1 MKNFFKLNWLG
12 VFLFGL
18 LSAAPAAAQN
28 AAQNY
33 PERPIRIVVAYAPG
47 GVVDIVARLVA
58 AKLGP
63 EIKGNVIVE
72 NMAGASGLLGTA
84 HVARAAPDGYTLS
97 MINSS
102 TVVLGPLLFKNVT
115 YDPVKDFAPIAQVSS
130 APTILV
136 VPPSLPVKSVAEL
149 VAHAKKQPDG
159 LNYASFGRGGVA
171 HLAAELFQLVTGTKM
186 THVPYKGSGPAIID
200 MIGGSVKLDV
210 FFDSIPS
217 ALPYAK
223 DGRLRALAVTGTNRT
238 SAAPEL
244 PTVAES
250 YPGFDVSV
258 WQGLAA
264 PAGTPAP
271 IIAKLNAALQK
282 VMADPELQ
290 GKMASLGA
298 DAMAT
303 SPEATGAYIKSERDR
318 WARILDQIGLKP
330 E

>member
-1 MKNFFKLNWLG
+1 MKIRFSFRLSAVL
-12 VFLFGL
+12 LLGL
-18 LSAAPAAAQN
+18 LLPFASSVAQG
-28 AAQNY
+28 Y
-33 PERPIRIVVAYAPG
+33 PDRPVRIVVAYAPG

-63 EIKGNVIVE
+63 AIGGNVIVE
-72 NMAGASGLLGTA
+72 NIAGASGLLGTA

-102 TVVLGPLLFKNVT
+102 TLVLGPLLFKNVT
-115 YDPVKDFAPIAQVSS
+115 YDPIKDFAPIAQVSA

-136 VPPSLPVKSVAEL
+136 VPPSLPVKSLADL
-149 VAHAKKQPDG
+149 VALAKKDPNG

-171 HLAAELFQLVTGTKM
+171 HLAAELFQLVTETKM
-186 THVPYKGSGPAIID
+186 THVPYKGSGPAIFD

-217 ALPYAK
+217 ALPYVQ
-223 DGRLRALAVTGTNRT
+223 DGRLRALAVTGKTR
-238 SAAPEL
+238 SPAAPEV
-244 PTVAES
+244 PTIAES
-250 YPGFDVSV
+250 FPGFDVSV

-264 PAGTPAP
+264 PAGTSTE
-271 IIAKLNAALQK
+271 IVAKLHGGLK
-282 VMADPELQ
+282 MVMADPELQ
-290 GKMASLGA
+290 AKMASLGA
-298 DAMAT
+298 EAMAT
-303 SPEATGAYIKSERDR
+303 SPEETAKYIKSERDR